1 MTFIVMR
8 IGCMVILF
16 CVYMPACGCLFCGK
30 RHSYFSTDFIS
41 LSDFNSISLNI
52 MYMGSKK
59 FNILLISSRR
69 LAGSAMRELSD
80 VLRLMFEEQPWDL
93 SFLLHW
99 FVLDCSAFMP
109 LSICWPIQYSNS
121 FWEIL
126 TKLNVLLLKTNH
138 RNSRPFQLYTHNHL
152 EKVPLKALR
161 DFKSMSEVKRW
172 EC

>member
-1 MTFIVMR
+1 MTVMQMLT
-8 IGCMVILF
+8 GCMVILF
-16 CVYMPACGCLFCGK
+16 CVYMQACGCLFCGK

-41 LSDFNSISLNI
+41 LSDFHSISLNI

-80 VLRLMFEEQPWDL
+80 VLRLTFEEQPWDL
-93 SFLLHW
+93 SFILYW

-109 LSICWPIQYSNS
+109 LLICWPIQYSNS

-126 TKLNVLLLKTNH
+126 TKLYVLILKTNH
-138 RNSRPFQLYTHNHL
+138 RKPRPLSITSVQSLGEGT
-152 EKVPLKALR
+152 
-161 DFKSMSEVKRW
+161 FKSTERF
-172 EC
+172 